1 MVKAPPSSGAL
12 GARSDAPAAR
22 SGALGALCVFCGS
35 SHGAKASYTRAAED
49 LADELARRGTRLV
62 YGGGNIGLMGVIADA
77 ALARGVHVTG
87 IIPRGLAEK
96 ELAHHGVD
104 DLRVVD
110 SMHTRKALMADLS
123 DGFVA
128 MPGGIGTFEEWF
140 EVLTWGQLGIHHK
153 PCALLDV
160 DGYYD
165 DLLALLDRSVA
176 EGFLKPKHRAKVLV
190 ADNPAALLDAM
201 ERWKPLAEPAVLGK
215 FQA

>member
-1 MVKAPPSSGAL
+1 MTSNS
-12 GARSDAPAAR
+12 RH
-22 SGALGALCVFCGS
+22 LGALCVFCGS
-35 SHGAKASYTRAAED
+35 AHGARESYTRAAET

-87 IIPRGLAEK
+87 IIHQGLADK
-96 ELAHHGVD
+96 ELAHHGVS

-110 SMHTRKALMADLS
+110 SMHARKALMAELS

-140 EVLTWGQLGIHHK
+140 EVLTWSQLGIHRK
-153 PCALLDV
+153 ACGLLNV
-160 DGYYD
+160 DGYYT

-190 ADNPAALLDAM
+190 AESAAGLLDAM
-201 ERWKPLAEPAVLGK
+201 EAWQPLPGPAVLGK
-215 FQA
+215 FQT